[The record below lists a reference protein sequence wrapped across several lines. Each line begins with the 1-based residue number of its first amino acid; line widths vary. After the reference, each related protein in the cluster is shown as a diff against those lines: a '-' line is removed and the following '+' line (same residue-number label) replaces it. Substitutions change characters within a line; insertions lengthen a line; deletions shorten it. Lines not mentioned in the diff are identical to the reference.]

1 MAAIAE
7 DHVPALQELQAIEP
21 AEDHVPALHVR
32 HNTAVVAA
40 IAEDHVPA
48 LQVMQDD

>member
-1 MAAIAE
+1 M
-7 DHVPALQELQAIEP
+7 PALQELQAIEP

-32 HNTAVVAA
+32 HDPTVVAA